1 MEQPKRREDGS
12 SRRPA
17 RRVRWK
23 LLPETW
29 NPTAGLAI
37 FSECVCTS
45 RQRGAGP
52 STRCEPS
59 AKRASRP
66 RSERATYEA
75 RSRRRGVRPAPRTPS
90 ARPGLIAH
98 DAAPRTTKALI
109 ADGSRGAHEGCGPTQ
124 RRLPGG
130 SLRSLQDMSREAY
143 STGGVPSKLPKMAS
157 IMTRASI
164 GSSETPTTRRAGTQP
179 GKNSA

>member
-29 NPTAGLAI
+29 NPTAGLTI
-37 FSECVCTS
+37 FSERVCTS
-45 RQRGAGP
+45 RQRGAG
-52 STRCEPS
+52 RLQG
-59 AKRASRP
+59 A
-66 RSERATYEA
+66 
-75 RSRRRGVRPAPRTPS
+75 SRRRDARAVHEASEPPTKRAVVGEACAPRQG
-90 ARPGLIAH
+90 RPRRALGSSLMMR
-98 DAAPRTTKALI
+98 PRA
-109 ADGSRGAHEGCGPTQ
+109 Q

-130 SLRSLQDMSREAY
+130 SLRSLQNMSREAY
-143 STGGVPSKLPKMAS
+143 ATGGVPSKLPKMAS